1 MPFDPHLIS
10 LIIVTPL
17 IGALA
22 VLATRTVSG
31 ARRTAL
37 VFTLIAF
44 ALSLRLPFGFDR
56 SAAGMQFVQR
66 LSWIPSFHIH
76 YYVGVDG
83 LSLWLV
89 PLTAL
94 LSVIGV
100 LVSWQSVSERARTFY
115 LLLLLLDA
123 GMIGVFVS
131 LDMFLFYVFWE
142 ASLVPM
148 ALLIGIFGHD
158 RRIYAA
164 VKFFLYT
171 MAGSVLMLG
180 GILWLYNLT
189 GTFDWVKIQQ
199 AAASGALHFS
209 PATAI
214 WLFLAFFIAF
224 AIKVPLFPFHT
235 WLPYAHGEAPTAGSV
250 LLAGVLLKMGPY
262 GMLRFCLPLFPT
274 AARALATPILVLGLI
289 GIIYGGLVAFVQ
301 PNMKKLV
308 AYSSVSHM
316 GFIIVGVFTF
326 TAIGLQGSVYQ
337 MLNHGVSTAGL
348 FILVGMLYERRHT
361 FELKEF
367 GGIATVMPVYAGF
380 FVLLV
385 MSSAGLPLLNGFVGE
400 FLISLGA
407 FLARHAIGI
416 VAISG
421 VIVSAIYLLHWT
433 KSTIWGDVK
442 NPKNQGLK
450 DINGRER
457 LVLATM
463 GVLALAMGLVSP
475 VFLNKIAPSAEAEMR
490 PFQTPAAFHPAP
502 AGSTPRPGMAL
513 KAARPATPW
522 VKPGAH
528 KTAAIPAALH
538 AGSPL
543 RTLAT
548 RGRSGGGR

>member
-1 MPFDPHLIS
+1 MVFDHRLIS
-10 LIIVTPL
+10 LIIATPL
-17 IGALA
+17 LGGLAL
-22 VLATRTVSG
+22 LATRTASG
-31 ARRTAL
+31 ARRVAL

-44 ALSLRLPFGFDR
+44 ALSLRLPFGFNSGAD
-56 SAAGMQFVQR
+56 GMQFVQR

-89 PLTAL
+89 PLTTL
-94 LSVIGV
+94 LTVIGV
-100 LVSWQSVSERARTFY
+100 LVSWKSVGERARTFY

-123 GMIGVFVS
+123 GMVGVFVS
-131 LDMFLFYVFWE
+131 LDMFLFYLFWE

-148 ALLIGIFGHD
+148 ALLIGIFGHE

-171 MAGSVLMLG
+171 MAGSVLMLA

-189 GTFDWVKIQQ
+189 GTFDWVRIQHL
-199 AAASGALHFS
+199 AASGALHIG

-235 WLPYAHGEAPTAGSV
+235 WLPDAHVEAPTAGSV

-262 GMLRFCLPLFPT
+262 GMLRFCLPLFPG
-274 AARALATPILVLGLI
+274 AARALATPILILGLI

-326 TAIGLQGSVYQ
+326 TSIGLQGSVYQ

-361 FELKEF
+361 FELKEY
-367 GGIATVMPVYAGF
+367 GGIATAMPVFAGF

-407 FLARHAIGI
+407 FLSRHVIGI

-421 VIVSAIYLLHWT
+421 VIVSAIYLLYWT
-433 KSTIWGDVK
+433 KATIWGELQ

-450 DINGRER
+450 DINARER
-457 LVLATM
+457 LVLATL
-463 GVLALAMGLVSP
+463 GGLALAMGLASP
-475 VFLNKIAPSAEAEMR
+475 LFLNKIAPSANAEMR
-490 PFQTPAAFHPAP
+490 PFQAPAAFALPSGAV
-502 AGSTPRPGMAL
+502 PRPGIALRQARSAAPLMAHISSPSL
-513 KAARPATPW
+513 PKPGPLHPGSPSPAARLA
-522 VKPGAH
+522 GA
-528 KTAAIPAALH
+528 
-538 AGSPL
+538 
-543 RTLAT
+543 
-548 RGRSGGGR
+548 GGEQ